1 MVIYKFTNIITG
13 KCYIGQTIQDPDHR
27 RLEHLNTKRLQK
39 STTHFHN
46 AIKKY
51 GGDAFEFEILDHASS
66 ISELNDLEEYYIAK
80 YNSIEFGYNLASGGN
95 NKTHH
100 KSTIKKMSDSQKAA
114 HARRKA
120 AGTDKC
126 FTNSP
131 GMTGKKQS
139 EHQKKVASLLN
150 KGRKHTDSTKK
161 KMRERKAGKTWE
173 DIYGAEGAALRR
185 SQHKERS
192 ISRKSKD

>member
-1 MVIYKFTNIITG
+1 MVIYKFTNIITD
-13 KCYIGQTIQDPDHR
+13 KCYIGQTVQDPNHR

-51 GGDAFEFEILDHASS
+51 GKDAFEFEILAYAKNLA
-66 ISELNDLEEYYIAK
+66 ELNELEEYYIAK
-80 YNSIEFGYNLASGGN
+80 YNSIEFGYNLAMGGDN
-95 NKTHH
+95 RRHH
-100 KSTIKKMSDSQKAA
+100 ASTIKKMGESQKAA

-126 FTNSP
+126 FTNST

-139 EHQKKVASLLN
+139 EHQKKIASLLS
-150 KGRKHTDSTKK
+150 KGRMHSDSAKQ
-161 KMRERKAGKTWE
+161 KMRERKVGRTWE
-173 DIYGAEGAALRR
+173 DIYGIDGAALRR
-185 SQHKERS
+185 LKHKERS
-192 ISRKSKD
+192 TIQINRE